1 MRGQPPHIG
10 HVLTIVRL
18 YEEYDSIILYVVP
31 YPHPYYS
38 KEDFILH
45 PNKVI
50 SIFKEIFKYMPKVRV
65 ILSKGSLRDRTSFDD
80 LPQFD
85 VIVTGNKE
93 LIKSLKGKKPTRF
106 FPRSKIGGFNIN
118 GTMLR
123 EIWRKQQE
131 LA

>member
-1 MRGQPPHIG
+1 VRGQPPHIG
-10 HVLTIVRL
+10 HVLSIVRL
-18 YEEYDSIILYVVP
+18 YAEYESIILYVLP

-45 PNKVI
+45 PNTVI

-65 ILSKGSLRDRTSFDD
+65 ILSKGQLRDRTSFDD

-85 VIVTGNKE
+85 VIVTGNQE

-106 FPRSKIGGFNIN
+106 FPRSKIGRFTIN
-118 GTMLR
+118 GTMMR

-131 LA
+131 LT

>member
-1 MRGQPPHIG
+1 M
-10 HVLTIVRL
+10 
-18 YEEYDSIILYVVP
+18 
-31 YPHPYYS
+31 
-38 KEDFILH
+38 
-45 PNKVI
+45 

-65 ILSKGSLRDRTSFDD
+65 TLSKGHLRDRTSFDD
-80 LPQFD
+80 LPQFN

-93 LIKSLKGKKPTRF
+93 LIKSLKDKKPIRF
-106 FPRSKIGGFNIN
+106 FPRSKISGFNIN